1 MIVASRGRPAAAS
14 EAIEACADMMT
25 AATRLVLLCDADDPE
40 RPGYEALALP
50 RHAALCVHD
59 GPERRLGP
67 VLSAAAVALAPHCD
81 FVGFM
86 GDDSRPRTSGWDEE
100 LTGALTAP
108 GVAYGDDL
116 YAGERLP
123 TAPVIT
129 ARVITALGYMCPPG
143 IAHLYLDDFWY
154 RLGEDLGNRCYLPDV
169 VIEHLHPVAGKAAW
183 DDGYRERNSAEQYSA
198 DQSAFAQFLASRWP
212 ADLARLKESL

>member
-1 MIVASRGRPAAAS
+1 MIVASRGRPLAAS
-14 EAIEACADMMT
+14 ETAEAIADT
-25 AATRLVLLCDADDPE
+25 ATGDTRVVVLCDADDPE
-40 RPGYEALALP
+40 LGGYEALALP
-50 RHAALCVHD
+50 ARTHVVRWA
-59 GPERRLGP
+59 GPQQRLGP
-67 VLSAAAVALAPHCD
+67 VLSAAAVQLARHCD

-169 VIEHLHPVAGKAAW
+169 VIEHLHPVAGKSAW
-183 DDGYRERNSAEQYSA
+183 DDGYRERNSAGQYSA

>member
-14 EAIEACADMMT
+14 ETVWACAETMT
-25 AATRLVLLCDADDPE
+25 LATRLLLVVDADDPALG
-40 RPGYEALALP
+40 GYQALALP
-50 RHAALCVHD
+50 GCARLQVHD

-67 VLSAAAVALAPHCD
+67 VLSAAAVALAPLCD

-143 IAHLYLDDFWY
+143 IAHLYLDDFWH

-169 VIEHLHPVAGKAAW
+169 VIEHLHPVAGKSAW

-198 DQSAFAQFLASRWP
+198 DQTAFAQFLASRWP
-212 ADLARLKESL
+212 ADLARLREAL